1 MRLHHITLHVVKAGF
16 KEIKRKRIARM
27 KLLYIVKVTQDS
39 RTGKRKKRKGKNKI
53 TKYYI
58 VSVIQD

>member
-1 MRLHHITLHVVKAGF
+1 MKLHHITLHVFKAGF
-16 KEIKRKRIARM
+16 KEIKRKE
-27 KLLYIVKVTQDS
+27 LQELNYIVKVTQDS
-39 RTGKRKKRKGKNKI
+39 RTGIRKKRKGKNKI

>member
-1 MRLHHITLHVVKAGF
+1 MRLHHITLHVFKAGF

-39 RTGKRKKRKGKNKI
+39 RNEKKEKARIRLQNI
-53 TKYYI
+53 TL
-58 VSVIQD
+58 